1 MEMFNLTPFLNEK
14 ITKNIQIL
22 TNYDNNAVTF
32 DNNTYIVNKKYKLGL
47 IAVHN
52 GKFYLTSQIDGK
64 DILIDKD
71 DLLGA
76 NEGDFVLSRV
86 IFNPR
91 GKLRVKVTLII
102 ERNTEQV
109 LVIYKNNHF
118 ISVKNNNSLLITNK
132 PPCKE
137 GDLYLIHND
146 LYEFFGNINDS
157 TIDEKISLYLYKE
170 EYRLTSYDLENVDKK
185 ISFTN
190 RVDLTHLDFCT
201 IDPVGARDHD
211 DAIYYDYQNEILY
224 VAIADVSHYVKEE
237 TPLDDEAKKR
247 AFSVYFPSRVLPML
261 PFILSSDLCS
271 LKPNELRYAFVCKIA
286 LDLKNLTI
294 KESEFFEAV
303 IESKNNFSY
312 EIIDEKISNNELP
325 KELEELLHVTQNL
338 RTKRLSN
345 GYNFRNEEFKLILD
359 KKEELI
365 DVSTN
370 HSTLSHQLVEEC
382 MLLAN
387 QESAKKI
394 GNIGIFRIHEEPD
407 MKKIDK
413 LIEDLIGIGLLVK
426 KKKDIHSTILSI
438 QKESSRFFLEQEVDK
453 LIIKAQQQAKYSS
466 HISNHFGLG
475 FSHYSH
481 FTSPIRRYADLTL
494 HRILK
499 TKKVPKE
506 IDDICE
512 KISNREREIAKMVWD
527 LEGRKYARWATKNL
541 NQNFTAI
548 ISEVGDVVYGE
559 LLEPICGLKFQIQ
572 NHKGE
577 KLYNKLRVSL
587 TEVDLISKKIYGKII
602 R

>member
-1 MEMFNLTPFLNEK
+1 MFILTLSLNEK
-14 ITKNIQIL
+14 IAKYIKLLNSYNQDVISGENNHFIL
-22 TNYDNNAVTF
+22 
-32 DNNTYIVNKKYKLGL
+32 NKKYKIGH

-64 DILIDKD
+64 DILIAKE
-71 DLLGA
+71 DLFGS
-76 NEGDFVLSRV
+76 NEGDFVLARV

-91 GKLRVKVTLII
+91 GKLKVKIVLLI
-102 ERNTEQV
+102 E
-109 LVIYKNNHF
+109 KNNEQLLVVFKEHQF
-118 ISVKNNNSLLITNK
+118 ISVKNGNILVLENK
-132 PPCKE
+132 PKAKE
-137 GDLYLIHND
+137 GDLYLIEKGI
-146 LYEFFGNINDS
+146 YTFFGNLN
-157 TIDEKISLYLYKE
+157 TPEIDEKIALYLYKE
-170 EYRLTSYDLENVDKK
+170 EYRLSPYTLENVDTD

-201 IDPVGARDHD
+201 IDPVGAKDHD
-211 DAIYYDYQNEILY
+211 DAIYYDSDNETLY
-224 VAIADVSHYVKEE
+224 VAIADVSHYVKEG

-247 AFSVYFPSRVLPML
+247 AFSVYFPNKVLPML
-261 PFILSSDLCS
+261 PFVLSSDLCS
-271 LKPNELRYAFVCKIA
+271 LKPNETRYAYVCKIK
-286 LDLKNLTI
+286 LNTKNLEVQ
-294 KESEFFEAV
+294 KSEFFEAV

-312 EIIDEKISNNELP
+312 EVIDENISKKELP
-325 KELEELLHVTQNL
+325 QELETLLTLTQDL
-338 RTKRLSN
+338 REKRLHN
-345 GYNFRNEEFKLILD
+345 GYNFRNEEFKLLLN
-359 KKEELI
+359 KNEELI
-365 DVSTN
+365 GVEAN

-387 QESAKKI
+387 QESAKKL

-413 LIEDLIGIGLLVK
+413 LIDDLIGIGLAVK
-426 KKKDIHSTILSI
+426 KKKDVHSTILSI
-438 QKESSRFFLEQEVDK
+438 QKEASRFFLEKEVDK

-512 KISNREREIAKMVWD
+512 KISNTEREIAKMVWD
-527 LEGRKYARWATKNL
+527 LEARKYARWAKENL
-541 NQNFTAI
+541 NTSYKGVI
-548 ISEVGDVVYGE
+548 VEIGDITIAE
-559 LLEPICGLKFQIQ
+559 LIEPIYGLKCELV
-572 NHKGE
+572 NYKGE
-577 KLYNKLRVSL
+577 RLYNKLEVVL
-587 TEVDLISKKIYGKII
+587 TEVDLISKKIYGKIV

>member
-1 MEMFNLTPFLNEK
+1 MFILTLSLNEK
-14 ITKNIQIL
+14 IAKYIKLLNSYNQDVISEENNHFIL
-22 TNYDNNAVTF
+22 
-32 DNNTYIVNKKYKLGL
+32 NKKYKIGH
-47 IAVHN
+47 ISVHN

-64 DILIDKD
+64 DILIAKE
-71 DLLGA
+71 DLFGS
-76 NEGDFVLSRV
+76 NEGDFVLARV

-91 GKLRVKVTLII
+91 GKLKVKIVLLI
-102 ERNTEQV
+102 E
-109 LVIYKNNHF
+109 KNNEQLLVVFKENQF
-118 ISVKNNNSLLITNK
+118 ISVKNGNPLVLENK
-132 PPCKE
+132 PKAKE
-137 GDLYLIHND
+137 GDLYLIEKGEYD
-146 LYEFFGNINDS
+146 FFGNLS
-157 TIDEKISLYLYKE
+157 TPEIDEKIALYLYKE
-170 EYRLTSYDLENVDKK
+170 EYRLSPYTLENVATD

-201 IDPVGARDHD
+201 IDPVGAKDHD
-211 DAIYYDYQNEILY
+211 DAIYYDSENETLY
-224 VAIADVSHYVKEE
+224 VAIADVSHYVKEG

-247 AFSVYFPSRVLPML
+247 AFSVYFPNKVLPML

-271 LKPNELRYAFVCKIA
+271 LKPNETRYAYVCKIK
-286 LDLKNLTI
+286 LDTKNLAVQ
-294 KESEFFEAV
+294 KSEFFEAV

-312 EIIDEKISNNELP
+312 EVIDEKISKNELS
-325 KELEELLHVTQNL
+325 KELETLLNLTQDL
-338 RTKRLSN
+338 REKRLHN
-345 GYNFRNEEFKLILD
+345 GYNFRNEEFKLLLN
-359 KKEELI
+359 KSEELI
-365 DVSTN
+365 GVEAN

-387 QESAKKI
+387 QESAKKL

-413 LIEDLIGIGLLVK
+413 LIDDLIGIGLAVK
-426 KKKDIHSTILSI
+426 KKKDVHSTILSI
-438 QKESSRFFLEQEVDK
+438 QKEASRFFLEKEVDK

-512 KISNREREIAKMVWD
+512 KISNTEREIAKMVWD
-527 LEGRKYARWATKNL
+527 LEARKYARWAKENL
-541 NQNFTAI
+541 NTSCKGVI
-548 ISEVGDVVYGE
+548 VEIGDITIAE
-559 LLEPICGLKFQIQ
+559 LIEPICGLKCELV
-572 NHKGE
+572 NYKGE
-577 KLYNKLRVSL
+577 RLYNKLEVVL
-587 TEVDLISKKIYGKII
+587 TQVDLISKKIYGKIV

>member
-1 MEMFNLTPFLNEK
+1 MFILTLSLNEK
-14 ITKNIQIL
+14 IAKYIKLLNSYNQDVISEENNHLIL
-22 TNYDNNAVTF
+22 
-32 DNNTYIVNKKYKLGL
+32 NKKYKIGH

-64 DILIDKD
+64 DILIAKE
-71 DLLGA
+71 DLLGS
-76 NEGDFVLSRV
+76 NEGDFVLARV

-91 GKLRVKVTLII
+91 GKLKVKIVLLI
-102 ERNTEQV
+102 EKNNEQL
-109 LVIYKNNHF
+109 LVVFKENHF
-118 ISVKNNNSLLITNK
+118 ISVKNGNPLVLENK
-132 PPCKE
+132 PKAKE
-137 GDLYLIHND
+137 GDLYLIEKGIYD
-146 LYEFFGNINDS
+146 FFGNLS
-157 TIDEKISLYLYKE
+157 TPEIDEKIALYLYKE
-170 EYRLTSYDLENVDKK
+170 EYRLSPYTLENVDTH

-201 IDPVGARDHD
+201 IDPVGAKDHD
-211 DAIYYDYQNEILY
+211 DAIYYDSENETLY
-224 VAIADVSHYVKEE
+224 VAIADVSHYVKEG

-247 AFSVYFPSRVLPML
+247 AFSVYFPNKVLPML

-271 LKPNELRYAFVCKIA
+271 LKPNETRYAYVCKIK
-286 LDLKNLTI
+286 LDTKNLAVQ
-294 KESEFFEAV
+294 KSEFFEAV

-312 EIIDEKISNNELP
+312 EVIDEKISKNELS
-325 KELEELLHVTQNL
+325 KELETLLNLTQDL
-338 RTKRLSN
+338 REKRLHN
-345 GYNFRNEEFKLILD
+345 GYNFRNEEFKLLLN
-359 KKEELI
+359 KSEELI
-365 DVSTN
+365 GVEAN

-387 QESAKKI
+387 QESAKKL

-413 LIEDLIGIGLLVK
+413 LIDDLIGIGLAVK
-426 KKKDIHSTILSI
+426 KKKDVHSTILSI
-438 QKESSRFFLEQEVDK
+438 QKEASRFFLEKEVDK

-512 KISNREREIAKMVWD
+512 KISNTEREIAKMVWD
-527 LEGRKYARWATKNL
+527 LEARKYARWAKENL
-541 NQNFTAI
+541 NTSCKGVI
-548 ISEVGDVVYGE
+548 VEIGDITIAE
-559 LLEPICGLKFQIQ
+559 LIEPICGLKCELV
-572 NHKGE
+572 NYKGE
-577 KLYNKLRVSL
+577 RLYNKLEVVL
-587 TEVDLISKKIYGKII
+587 TQVDLISKKIYGKIV

>member
-1 MEMFNLTPFLNEK
+1 MFILTLSLNEK
-14 ITKNIQIL
+14 IAKYIKLLNSYNQDVISGENNHFIL
-22 TNYDNNAVTF
+22 
-32 DNNTYIVNKKYKLGL
+32 NKKYKIGH

-64 DILIDKD
+64 DILIAKE
-71 DLLGA
+71 DLFGS
-76 NEGDFVLSRV
+76 NEGDFVLARV

-91 GKLRVKVTLII
+91 GKLKVKIVLLI
-102 ERNTEQV
+102 E
-109 LVIYKNNHF
+109 KNNEQLLVVFKEHQF
-118 ISVKNNNSLLITNK
+118 ISVKNGNILVLENK
-132 PPCKE
+132 PKAKE
-137 GDLYLIHND
+137 GDLYLIEKGI
-146 LYEFFGNINDS
+146 YTFFGNLN
-157 TIDEKISLYLYKE
+157 TPEIDEKIALYLYKE
-170 EYRLTSYDLENVDKK
+170 EYRLSPYILENVDTD

-201 IDPVGARDHD
+201 IDPVGAKDHD
-211 DAIYYDYQNEILY
+211 DAIYYDSDNETLY
-224 VAIADVSHYVKEE
+224 VAIADVSHYVKEG

-247 AFSVYFPSRVLPML
+247 AFSVYFPNKVLPML
-261 PFILSSDLCS
+261 PFVLSSDLCS
-271 LKPNELRYAFVCKIA
+271 LKPNETRYAYVCKIK
-286 LDLKNLTI
+286 LNTKNLEVQ
-294 KESEFFEAV
+294 KSEFFEAV

-312 EIIDEKISNNELP
+312 EVIDEKISKKELP
-325 KELEELLHVTQNL
+325 QELETLLTLTQDL
-338 RTKRLSN
+338 REKRLHN
-345 GYNFRNEEFKLILD
+345 GYNFRNEEFKLLLN
-359 KKEELI
+359 KNEELI
-365 DVSTN
+365 GVEAN

-387 QESAKKI
+387 QESAKKL

-413 LIEDLIGIGLLVK
+413 LIDDLIGIGLAVK
-426 KKKDIHSTILSI
+426 KKKDVHSTILSI
-438 QKESSRFFLEQEVDK
+438 QKEASRFFLEKEVDK

-512 KISNREREIAKMVWD
+512 KISNTEREIAKMVWD
-527 LEGRKYARWATKNL
+527 LEARKYARWGKENL
-541 NQNFTAI
+541 NTNCKGVIVEIGDI
-548 ISEVGDVVYGE
+548 IIAE
-559 LLEPICGLKFQIQ
+559 LIEPIYGLKCELV
-572 NHKGE
+572 NYKGE
-577 KLYNKLRVSL
+577 RLYNKLEVVL
-587 TEVDLISKKIYGKII
+587 TEVDLISKKIYGKIV

>member
-1 MEMFNLTPFLNEK
+1 MFILTLSLNEK
-14 ITKNIQIL
+14 IAKYIKLLNSYNQDVISGENNHFIL
-22 TNYDNNAVTF
+22 
-32 DNNTYIVNKKYKLGL
+32 NKKYKIGH

-64 DILIDKD
+64 DILIAKE
-71 DLLGA
+71 DLFGS
-76 NEGDFVLSRV
+76 NEGDFVLARV

-91 GKLRVKVTLII
+91 GKLKVKIVLLI
-102 ERNTEQV
+102 E
-109 LVIYKNNHF
+109 KNNEQLLVVFKEHQF
-118 ISVKNNNSLLITNK
+118 ISVKNGNILVLENK
-132 PPCKE
+132 PKAKE
-137 GDLYLIHND
+137 GDLYLIEKGI
-146 LYEFFGNINDS
+146 YTFFGNLN
-157 TIDEKISLYLYKE
+157 TPEIDEKIALYLYKE
-170 EYRLTSYDLENVDKK
+170 EYRLSPYTLENVDTD

-201 IDPVGARDHD
+201 IDPVGAKDHD
-211 DAIYYDYQNEILY
+211 DAIYYDSDNETLY
-224 VAIADVSHYVKEE
+224 VAIADVSHYVKEG

-247 AFSVYFPSRVLPML
+247 AFSVYFPNKVLPML
-261 PFILSSDLCS
+261 PFVLSSDLCS
-271 LKPNELRYAFVCKIA
+271 LKPNETRYAYVCKIK
-286 LDLKNLTI
+286 LNTKNLEVQ
-294 KESEFFEAV
+294 KSEFFEAV

-312 EIIDEKISNNELP
+312 EVIDENISKKELP
-325 KELEELLHVTQNL
+325 QELETLLTLTQDL
-338 RTKRLSN
+338 REKRLHN
-345 GYNFRNEEFKLILD
+345 GYNFRNEEFKLLLN
-359 KKEELI
+359 KNEELI
-365 DVSTN
+365 GVEAN

-387 QESAKKI
+387 QESAKKL

-413 LIEDLIGIGLLVK
+413 LIDDLIGIGLAVK
-426 KKKDIHSTILSI
+426 KKKDVHSTILSI
-438 QKESSRFFLEQEVDK
+438 QKEASRFFLEKEVDK

-512 KISNREREIAKMVWD
+512 KISNTEREIAKMVWD
-527 LEGRKYARWATKNL
+527 LEARKYARWAKENL
-541 NQNFTAI
+541 NTSCKGVI
-548 ISEVGDVVYGE
+548 VEIGDITIAE
-559 LLEPICGLKFQIQ
+559 LIEPIYGLKCELV
-572 NHKGE
+572 NYKGE
-577 KLYNKLRVSL
+577 RLYNKLEVVL
-587 TEVDLISKKIYGKII
+587 TEVDLISKKIYGKIV